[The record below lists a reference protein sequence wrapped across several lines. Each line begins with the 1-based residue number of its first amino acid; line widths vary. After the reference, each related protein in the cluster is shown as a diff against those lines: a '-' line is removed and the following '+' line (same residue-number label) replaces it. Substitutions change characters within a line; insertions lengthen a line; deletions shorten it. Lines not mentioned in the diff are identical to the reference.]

1 MTLNAYTLALQSLR
15 HKPLATALNILLMA
29 IGIAMMT
36 FVLSASTQLAD
47 NALRDAEGIDLSLI
61 HI

>member
-36 FVLSASTQLAD
+36 FVSVSYTHLTLPTKA
-47 NALRDAEGIDLSLI
+47 
-61 HI
+61 